1 MRRHPAIPVFRIFG
15 VPLRVV
21 IFQRLARKPA
31 TASELAQELPISRT
45 AVVQHLT
52 VLRRHGLVDAA
63 VDGRRRVYR
72 TTPSGLA
79 PLRDW
84 LTRHEHVPIAR
95 QH

>member
-1 MRRHPAIPVFRIFG
+1 MRKHPALPLFRILG

-31 TASELAQELPISRT
+31 TASELAHELPITRT

-63 VDGRRRVYR
+63 ALGRSRVYR
-72 TTPSGLA
+72 TMPAGLR

-84 LTRHEHVPIAR
+84 LNHHEHIPIAK
-95 QH
+95 QK

>member
-1 MRRHPAIPVFRIFG
+1 MRKHPALPLFRIFG

-21 IFQRLARKPA
+21 IFQRLARRPS
-31 TASELAQELPISRT
+31 TASELAHALPITRT

-72 TTPSGLA
+72 TMPSGLS

-84 LTRHEHVPIAR
+84 LSRHEHVPISK